1 VHNLKIKKKMKKLS
15 LVLLLSIGLFSFK
28 TIIDNNFTISGTA
41 TGVEN
46 GKKVLLQK
54 QDETKGLVTIDSAKM
69 LDGKFSFKGTAIEPA
84 IHFIELEKV
93 QGKVALILENGKI
106 SIAVDKDSLQK
117 SKIGGTQN
125 NIELQNFNT
134 TALKVQAKMMAFQKA
149 NTEKMT
155 EAQTKKDTVVINGLM
170 KEFNKFQSEL
180 IALSTGFPETHPKS
194 FLSVLIV
201 DNMFNAPEVDI
212 QKIKKNYAL
221 LDASLKTTTAAKLVE
236 KKIGN
241 FKSLAQG
248 NEAPAFSAPNP
259 DGKVVSLKESL
270 GKVTIIDFWA
280 SWCGPCR
287 KENPNVVSVYNDFH
301 DKGLNIISVSLDKDG
316 AKWKEAIA
324 KDNLTWTHVSNLKFW
339 EDPIAVLYNIKS
351 IPATFI
357 LDEQGNIIARDLR
370 GDELRAK
377 ISSLLTKK

>member
-1 VHNLKIKKKMKKLS
+1 MKKLL
-15 LVLLLSIGLFSFK
+15 LVLLISIGLFSFK
-28 TIIDNNFTISGTA
+28 TIIDNNFTISGNA

-54 QDETKGLVTIDSAKM
+54 QDETKGIVTIDSAKVV
-69 LDGKFSFKGTAIEPA
+69 DGKFSFKGVATEPS

-93 QGKVALILENGKI
+93 QGKIALILENGKI
-106 SIAVDKDSLQK
+106 SVAVDKDSLQK

-125 NIELQNFNT
+125 NIELQNFN
-134 TALKVQAKMMAFQKA
+134 AAAMKVQSKMMAFQKA
-149 NTEKMT
+149 NNEKMT
-155 EAQTKKDTVVINGLM
+155 AAQTKKDTVVINGLM
-170 KEFNKFQSEL
+170 KEFNKFQDEM
-180 IALSTGFPETHPKS
+180 IALTNGFPETHPKS
-194 FLSVLIV
+194 FLSVLFV

-212 QKIKKNYAL
+212 QKIKKTYAL
-221 LDASLKTTTAAKLVE
+221 LDASLKTTKAAKLVE
-236 KKIGN
+236 KKIEN

-259 DGKVVSLKESL
+259 EGKVVSLKESL

-287 KENPNVVSVYNDFH
+287 KENPNVVSVYKDFH

-357 LDEQGNIIARDLR
+357 LDEKGNIIARDLR
-370 GDELRAK
+370 GEELRTK
-377 ISSLLTKK
+377 ISSLLNKK

>member
-1 VHNLKIKKKMKKLS
+1 MKKLL
-15 LVLLLSIGLFSFK
+15 LVLVISIGLFSFK
-28 TIIDNNFTISGTA
+28 TIIDNNFTISGIA

-54 QDETKGLVTIDSAKM
+54 QDETKGIVTVDSAKIV
-69 LDGKFSFKGTAIEPA
+69 DGKFSFKGVATEPS

-93 QGKVALILENGKI
+93 QGKIALILENGKI
-106 SIAVDKDSLQK
+106 SVTVDKDSIQK

-125 NIELQNFNT
+125 NIELQNFNF
-134 TALKVQAKMMAFQKA
+134 AAMKVQSKMMAFQKA
-149 NTEKMT
+149 NSEKMT
-155 EAQTKKDTVVINGLM
+155 DAQTKKDTVVINGLM
-170 KEFNKFQSEL
+170 KAFNKFQDEMITL
-180 IALSTGFPETHPKS
+180 TNGFPETHPKS
-194 FLSVLIV
+194 FLSVLLV
-201 DNMFNAPEVDI
+201 DNMFNAPDIDI
-212 QKIKKNYAL
+212 QKIKKTYAL
-221 LDASLKTTTAAKLVE
+221 LDSSLKITKVGKLVE

-241 FKSLAQG
+241 FKSLTQG

-287 KENPNVVSVYNDFH
+287 KENPNVVSVYKDFH

-357 LDEQGNIIARDLR
+357 LDEKGNIIAKDLR
-370 GDELRAK
+370 GEDLRTK
-377 ISSLLTKK
+377 ISSLLNKK

>member
-1 VHNLKIKKKMKKLS
+1 MKKLL
-15 LVLLLSIGLFSFK
+15 LVLLISIGLFSFK

-41 TGVEN
+41 PGIEN
-46 GKKVLLQK
+46 GKKVFLQK
-54 QDETKGLVTIDSAKM
+54 QDETAGILTIDSAKV
-69 LDGKFSFKGTAIEPA
+69 LDGKFSFKGTATEPA
-84 IHFIELEKV
+84 IHFVEVEKI
-93 QGKVALILENGKI
+93 QGKIALIVENGKI
-106 SIAVDKDSLQK
+106 SVTVDKDSIQK

-125 NIELQNFNT
+125 NIDLQNFNVS
-134 TALKVQAKMMAFQKA
+134 AMKVQTKMLAFQKA
-149 NTEKMT
+149 NTEKMNA
-155 EAQTKKDTVVINGLM
+155 AQTNKDTVVINSLM
-170 KEFNKFQSEL
+170 KEFNKFQDEMIGL
-180 IALSTGFPETHPKS
+180 TGGFPETHPKS
-194 FLSVLIV
+194 FLSVLLV

-212 QKIKKNYAL
+212 QKIKKTYAI
-221 LDASLKTTTAAKLVE
+221 LDSSLKTTKVAKLVE
-236 KKIGN
+236 KKMGN
-241 FKSLAQG
+241 FKSLTQG

-287 KENPNVVSVYNDFH
+287 KENPNVVSVYKDFH

-357 LDEQGNIIARDLR
+357 LDEKGNIIARDLR
-370 GDELRAK
+370 GEELRTK

>member
-1 VHNLKIKKKMKKLS
+1 MKKIV
-15 LVLLLSIGLFSFK
+15 LVLLISVGLFSFK
-28 TIIDNNFTISGTA
+28 TLIDNNFTISGTA

-54 QDETKGLVTIDSAKM
+54 QDETKGIVTVDSAKVV
-69 LDGKFSFKGTAIEPA
+69 DGKFSFKGIATEPS
-84 IHFIELEKV
+84 IHFIEVEKV
-93 QGKVALILENGKI
+93 QGKIALILENGKI
-106 SIAVDKDSLQK
+106 NVIVDKDSLQK
-117 SKIGGTQN
+117 SKIGGTSN
-125 NIELQNFNT
+125 NIELQNFN
-134 TALKVQAKMMAFQKA
+134 AAAMKVQSKMMAFQKT
-149 NTEKMT
+149 NTEIMT
-155 EAQTKKDTVVINGLM
+155 TAQTKKDTIVINGLM
-170 KEFNKFQSEL
+170 KEFNKFQDEM
-180 IALSTGFPETHPKS
+180 IALTNGYPETHPKS
-194 FLSVLIV
+194 FLSVLFV

-212 QKIKKNYAL
+212 QKIKKTYAL
-221 LDASLKTTTAAKLVE
+221 LDSSLKTTKAAKLVE

-241 FKSLAQG
+241 FKSLSQG

-259 DGKVVSLKESL
+259 EGKVVSLKASL

-287 KENPNVVSVYNDFH
+287 KENPSVVSIYKDFH

-357 LDEQGNIIARDLR
+357 LDEKGNIIARDLR
-370 GDELRAK
+370 GEELRAK

>member
-1 VHNLKIKKKMKKLS
+1 MKKIV
-15 LVLLLSIGLFSFK
+15 LVLLISVGLFSFK
-28 TIIDNNFTISGTA
+28 TLIDNNFTISGTA
-41 TGVEN
+41 AGVEN

-54 QDETKGLVTIDSAKM
+54 QDETKGIVTIDSSKV
-69 LDGKFSFKGTAIEPA
+69 LDGKFSFKGITTEPS
-84 IHFIELEKV
+84 IHFIEVEKV
-93 QGKVALILENGKI
+93 QGKIALILENGKI
-106 SIAVDKDSLQK
+106 NVVVDKDSLQK
-117 SKIGGTQN
+117 SKIGGTSN
-125 NIELQNFNT
+125 NFELQNFNV
-134 TALKVQAKMMAFQKA
+134 AAMKVQSKMMAFQKT

-155 EAQTKKDTVVINGLM
+155 AAQTKKDTIVINGLM
-170 KEFNKFQSEL
+170 KEFNKFQDEM
-180 IALSTGFPETHPKS
+180 IALTNGYPETHPKS
-194 FLSVLIV
+194 FLSVLFV

-212 QKIKKNYAL
+212 QKIKKTYSL
-221 LDASLKTTTAAKLVE
+221 LDSSLKTTKAAKLIE

-287 KENPNVVSVYNDFH
+287 KENPNVVSIYKDFH

-357 LDEQGNIIARDLR
+357 LDDKGNIIARDLR
-370 GDELRAK
+370 GEELRAK

>member
-1 VHNLKIKKKMKKLS
+1 MKKLL

-54 QDETKGLVTIDSAKM
+54 QDETKGIVTVDSAKIV
-69 LDGKFSFKGTAIEPA
+69 DGKFSFKGVATEPS

-170 KEFNKFQSEL
+170 KEFNKFQTEL
-180 IALSTGFPETHPKS
+180 IALSTSFPETHPKS

-212 QKIKKNYAL
+212 QKNQKNVRTFRCLFKNY
-221 LDASLKTTTAAKLVE
+221 
-236 KKIGN
+236 
-241 FKSLAQG
+241 
-248 NEAPAFSAPNP
+248 
-259 DGKVVSLKESL
+259 
-270 GKVTIIDFWA
+270 
-280 SWCGPCR
+280 
-287 KENPNVVSVYNDFH
+287 
-301 DKGLNIISVSLDKDG
+301 
-316 AKWKEAIA
+316 
-324 KDNLTWTHVSNLKFW
+324 
-339 EDPIAVLYNIKS
+339 
-351 IPATFI
+351 
-357 LDEQGNIIARDLR
+357 
-370 GDELRAK
+370 
-377 ISSLLTKK
+377 